1 VTAAIHKSSYTGKF
15 DYGRNFYAKDADEL
29 DICLPIKNNQ
39 PDYALMQTFISAIQK
54 LVIKDVV
61 QYADSK
67 IAATKQVVG

>member
-1 VTAAIHKSSYTGKF
+1 MHIKTKI
-15 DYGRNFYAKDADEL
+15 EL
-29 DICLPIKNNQ
+29 KNTVIKLLTKNNQ